1 MIVETTYKF
10 HMEQLKLER
19 FAKII
24 EQTAQD
30 IYGTPV
36 QLRYRLALKT
46 VDTLKSHSLDDNIVA
61 VEQDLSLSAEEMFLL

>member
-36 QLRYRLALKT
+36 QLEIPLWPSKRL
-46 VDTLKSHSLDDNIVA
+46 IR
-61 VEQDLSLSAEEMFLL
+61 